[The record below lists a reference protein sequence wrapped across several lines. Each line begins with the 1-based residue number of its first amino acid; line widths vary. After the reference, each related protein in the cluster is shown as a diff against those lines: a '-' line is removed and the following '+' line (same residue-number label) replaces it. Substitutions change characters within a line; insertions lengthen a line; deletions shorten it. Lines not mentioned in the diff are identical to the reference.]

1 MHVRTQSLLQAVLIN
16 KAKLMSAQFL
26 RTVMII
32 HTIED
37 FRLSSVNKREVYCDI
52 SFFKVLSL
60 ISCFSGLNSSNFEF
74 QGEDILC
81 EDKPNCY
88 KCSYYLQIGTISLRN
103 SNK

>member
-32 HTIED
+32 HIIED

-52 SFFKVLSL
+52 SFFKVSSL
-60 ISCFSGLNSSNFEF
+60 ISCFSGLNSSKFEF
-74 QGEDILC
+74 QGEDILF
-81 EDKPNCY
+81 EEQTKL
-88 KCSYYLQIGTISLRN
+88 LQMLILFTNWYNFPQKL
-103 SNK
+103 K